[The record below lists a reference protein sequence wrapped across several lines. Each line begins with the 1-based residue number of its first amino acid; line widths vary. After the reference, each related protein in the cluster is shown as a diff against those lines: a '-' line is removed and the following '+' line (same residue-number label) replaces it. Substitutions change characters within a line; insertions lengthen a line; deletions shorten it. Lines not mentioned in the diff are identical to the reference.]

1 MDLTL
6 HLGAHRTAA
15 RTLDR
20 LLSANMPALR
30 QAGLA
35 YWGRAELHAGF
46 YEGLLGRPDRAG
58 SDMTRRAARSLET
71 LEALMEVLDQE
82 GVRRLIVSAP
92 RLIGTVRGIVD
103 AGALYPLVSERL
115 ERLAPVLHPG
125 CDRVVLTIRAYQ
137 THWASLIAEAVRRG
151 AAPPGPET
159 RARMAACP
167 VTWRRLIEEIAT
179 ALPEA
184 GVVVMPYEAAA
195 GRWDMILPALGAPP
209 RLPRALSPGRDRLAR
224 GLGAGKLR
232 RMLADRGGDRDSDRG
247 PEGGSE
253 GGGAAPDGPEGPPAG
268 TDGRWTPFTPAQAA
282 AMTQAYAEDL
292 AWLRSGA
299 SGLASWIESA
309 DATPLRP
316 PDRTRG
322 RPPDDRRERAQVPC
336 GLGKAG

>member
-20 LLSANMPALR
+20 LIGANLPALR
-30 QAGLA
+30 EAGLA
-35 YWGRAELHAGF
+35 YWGRAELQAGF
-46 YEGLLGRPDRAG
+46 YGGLLGRPDRVTPELAG
-58 SDMTRRAARSLET
+58 RAARSLGA
-71 LEALMEVLDQE
+71 LEALCEVLEEE
-82 GVRRLIVSAP
+82 GTRRLIVSAP
-92 RLIGTVRGIVD
+92 RLIGSVTGMV
-103 AGALYPLVSERL
+103 AEGALYPLVSERL
-115 ERLAPVLHPG
+115 ERLAPVLHPR

-137 THWASLIAEAVRRG
+137 THWSSLVAEAVRRG

-159 RARMAACP
+159 RARMASCP
-167 VTWRRLIEEIAT
+167 VTWRRLIEEIAL

-184 GVVVMPYEAAA
+184 GVVVMPYEAVA
-195 GRWDMILPALGAPP
+195 GRWDLILRLLGAPP
-209 RLPRALSPGRDRLAR
+209 HLPRTLPPGRDRLAR

-232 RMLADRGGDRDSDRG
+232 MMRAERGA
-247 PEGGSE
+247 
-253 GGGAAPDGPEGPPAG
+253 AAPDAPEEPPAG
-268 TDGRWTPFTPAQAA
+268 TEGRWTPFTPAQEA

-336 GLGKAG
+336 RLGKAG